1 MKYFFNKIQ
10 QFMKKDVKILGRWTI
25 DYCDK
30 KVNTKIDLANEDHCG
45 PCGEYVLDKVKILS
59 REQTNPPKIILPE
72 MNIKV

>member
-1 MKYFFNKIQ
+1 MKYFYNMIQ
-10 QFMKKDVKILGRWTI
+10 QFMKKDVKILGRWKI

-45 PCGEYVLDKVKILS
+45 PCGEYILDKNKILS
-59 REQTNPPKIILPE
+59 PKQTKSPKIILRE

>member
-1 MKYFFNKIQ
+1 MKYFYNMIQ
-10 QFMKKDVKILGRWTI
+10 QFMKKDVRILGRWTI

-45 PCGEYVLDKVKILS
+45 PCGEYILDKNKIIVPK
-59 REQTNPPKIILPE
+59 QTKSLKIILPE

>member
-1 MKYFFNKIQ
+1 
-10 QFMKKDVKILGRWTI
+10 MKKDVKILGRWKI

-59 REQTNPPKIILPE
+59 RKQTKFPKIILPE